1 MIDSGLANPQKIR
14 DNIKKL
20 SLEPNRIAHHIITH
34 CHIDRIGNSAKLK
47 RMLGFKVYAYVPDS
61 QVIES
66 GGIQTGAALY
76 GVNYEP
82 VKVDVKLI
90 TSEEL
95 VSAGKHFLLRERSPN
110 VEKGTG
116 WPLWLNVSEL
126 LKSA

>member
-1 MIDSGLANPQKIR
+1 
-14 DNIKKL
+14 
-20 SLEPNRIAHHIITH
+20 
-34 CHIDRIGNSAKLK
+34 
-47 RMLGFKVYAYVPDS
+47 MLGFKVYAYVPDS

-66 GGIQTGAALY
+66 DGIQTSAALY

-95 VSAGKHFLLRERSPN
+95 VSAGKHFLLRERSPK
-110 VEKGTG
+110 VEKGTR